1 MGTHMPTAFVT
12 GATGFLGRHLIDVLL
27 EENWSIT
34 AMVRDLDAA
43 SKILSSKVQLVAGDL
58 TRPETMRKAMP
69 EKVDCVFHTAAD
81 TSTWSKEA
89 ARQRKIN
96 VDGTAALLQL
106 VLDKEAGRMVHVST
120 TSVFGEHHGPVT
132 EQTPRLGA
140 RSWVSYVRTKAYAER
155 KVKEAVER
163 GLSATIVNPTH
174 ILGRYDSHNWARLIL
189 MLADGSLP
197 GTPPGGGNFA
207 NARAVA
213 EAILAA
219 YHKGKDGENYI
230 LGGPQAS
237 FYEFLEIASEK
248 ISRDKPKKP
257 MAPLVLKAVSR
268 IATFVS
274 LFTGKRPMLTPEEA
288 NFSCEILDA
297 RSDKAVKEL
306 DYKIV
311 PLEQS
316 VDEYIEYLKETKLL
330 QL

>member
-1 MGTHMPTAFVT
+1 MPTAFVT

-27 EENWSIT
+27 EADWSIT
-34 AMVRDLDAA
+34 AMVRNTDAA
-43 SKILSSKVQLVAGDL
+43 AKILSPKVQLVAGDL

-69 EKVDCVFHTAAD
+69 ANIDCVFHAAAD

-96 VDGTAALLQL
+96 IDGTAALLQL
-106 VLDKEAGRMVHVST
+106 VLDKEARRMVHVST
-120 TSVFGEHHGPVT
+120 ASVFGEHHGPIT
-132 EQTPRLGA
+132 EKTPRLGA
-140 RSWVSYVRTKAYAER
+140 QSWVSYVRTKSYAER

-174 ILGRYDSHNWARLIL
+174 IVGQYDGHNWARLIL

-213 EAILAA
+213 EAVLAA

-237 FYEFLEIASEK
+237 FYEFLEIAADK
-248 ISRDKPKKP
+248 IGKNKPKKP
-257 MAPLVLKAVSR
+257 MAPLVLKVVSR
-268 IATFVS
+268 IAAFVS
-274 LFTGKRPMLTPEEA
+274 LFTGKRPMITPEEA
-288 NFSCEILDA
+288 NFSCEIHDV

-306 DYKIV
+306 EYKIV
-311 PLEQS
+311 PLGQS
-316 VDEYIEYLKETKLL
+316 VDECIQYLKQEKLL
-330 QL
+330 DL